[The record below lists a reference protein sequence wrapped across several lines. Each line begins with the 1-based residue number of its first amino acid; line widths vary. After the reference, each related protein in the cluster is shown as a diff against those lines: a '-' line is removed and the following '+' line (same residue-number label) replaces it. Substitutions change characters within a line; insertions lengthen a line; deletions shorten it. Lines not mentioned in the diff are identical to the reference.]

1 MMRMRRKGLILGLLA
16 VLTGCASGTEE
27 APLQVEIAKNTR
39 DIIKARRAGPA
50 KLPPVTRAELDALT
64 GPALEARVERLDAAA
79 YLYVSAERD
88 EGAGGHVRVWRTG
101 DNVSLTMRNGVLI
114 ATRGVGG
121 DILSSSVQVS
131 GSLPGP
137 SEGGPHVQM
146 LRTGDIEERRMVL
159 ACDLTDRGPAQI
171 EIVGRR
177 HSTRLIEQY
186 CVGDTGEITN
196 FYWIDKSAGVVWQ
209 SRQWAGPEIGYMR
222 FRLLRK

>member
-1 MMRMRRKGLILGLLA
+1 MTDMRRKGLILGLLA

-27 APLQVEIAKNTR
+27 APLQVEIAKNAR

-50 KLPPVTRAELDALT
+50 ELPPVTRAELDALT
-64 GPALEARVERLDAAA
+64 APALEARVERLDMAA

-88 EGAGGHVRVWRTG
+88 EGAAGHVQVWRTG
-101 DNVSLTMRNGVLI
+101 DNVSLTMRNGVLV
-114 ATRGVGG
+114 ATRGIGG
-121 DILSSSVQVS
+121 DILSSAVQVS

-137 SEGGPHVQM
+137 SEGGPQVQM
-146 LRTGDIEERRMVL
+146 IRTGDIEERRMTL
-159 ACDLTDRGPAQI
+159 ACELAERGPAQI

-177 HSTRLIEQY
+177 HATRLVEQH

-196 FYWIDKSAGVVWQ
+196 SYWIDTGAGVVWQ